1 MRLADGFNVLGQSE
15 KAAALYQSL
24 LADFPDA
31 PLLQENLRAKL
42 TDIYLRG
49 KDRKRAVEQLE
60 VITLARNQGLVVH
73 FERPGG
79 PLCIHDGRGQILR
92 RSPSTPSAKAWLMTR
107 S

>member
-1 MRLADGFNVLGQSE
+1 MNGRKKPVFS
-15 KAAALYQSL
+15 AAQQA
-24 LADFPDA
+24 
-31 PLLQENLRAKL
+31 
-42 TDIYLRG
+42 
-49 KDRKRAVEQLE
+49 EQLE
-60 VITLARNQGLVVH
+60 VIALARNQGLVVH